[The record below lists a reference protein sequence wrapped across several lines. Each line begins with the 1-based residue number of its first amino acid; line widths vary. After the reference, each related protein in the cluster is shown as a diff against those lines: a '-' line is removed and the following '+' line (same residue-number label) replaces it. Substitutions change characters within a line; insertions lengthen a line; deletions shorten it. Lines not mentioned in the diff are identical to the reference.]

1 MCYETMNSHVSARRQ
16 IAGWKTQGA
25 CSSPG
30 GGTTPPAR
38 YTLLKEGICKGQ
50 PAAYPHA
57 PASLPQPVSGNIGHM
72 DSGWVGF
79 GFSLDERMG
88 NDDLYFWSG
97 RQFTSLSVL
106 DT

>member
-1 MCYETMNSHVSARRQ
+1 MNSHVSARRQ